1 MPINYYGNMN
11 PTIRSVMSMT
21 STSSNNG
28 TANLS
33 DPEKQQRLELLTY
46 AKAHFDLIAVTLL
59 VGYFGFALYNEFNK
73 KK

>member
-11 PTIRSVMSMT
+11 SAIRNVMSMT

-28 TANLS
+28 TTTLS
-33 DPEKQQRLELLTY
+33 DSEKQKRLELLTY

-59 VGYFGFALYNEFNK
+59 VGYLGFALYNELNK
-73 KK
+73 SK

>member
-1 MPINYYGNMN
+1 MN

-28 TANLS
+28 TGNLS

-59 VGYFGFALYNEFNK
+59 VGYLGFALYNEFNK
-73 KK
+73 NK

>member
-11 PTIRSVMSMT
+11 SAIRNVMSMT

-28 TANLS
+28 TTNLS
-33 DPEKQQRLELLTY
+33 DTEKQKRLELLTY

-59 VGYFGFALYNEFNK
+59 VGYLGFALYNEFNK
-73 KK
+73 NK

>member
-11 PTIRSVMSMT
+11 SAIRNVMSMT
-21 STSSNNG
+21 STSSNNE
-28 TANLS
+28 TTNLS

-59 VGYFGFALYNEFNK
+59 VGYLGFALYNEFNK
-73 KK
+73 NK